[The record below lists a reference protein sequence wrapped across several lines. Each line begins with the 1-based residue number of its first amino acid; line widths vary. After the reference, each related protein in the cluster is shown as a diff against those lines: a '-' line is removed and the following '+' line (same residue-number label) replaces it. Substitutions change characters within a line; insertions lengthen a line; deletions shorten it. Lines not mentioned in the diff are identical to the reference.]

1 MMTFVTDT
9 ATEVRRQ
16 WRAHLDRA
24 ASQLPVTFSR
34 GPDEFTIVSAPLLR
48 DALRRSVHA
57 PVVVAEDDG
66 WSIFLEG
73 HPIAADGG
81 SLDEAIDEFIV
92 SLTDYVEAWVDR
104 LHSVPNHQH
113 AALLALLVATGSVD
127 ELRDWASGTVRRTPS
142 P

>member
-1 MMTFVTDT
+1 MGLVKDT
-9 ATEVRRQ
+9 ATDVRRQ

-24 ASQLPVTFSR
+24 AAQLPVTFSR
-34 GPDEFTIVSAPLLR
+34 GPDEFTVVSVPLLR

-66 WSIFLEG
+66 WSIFLDG
-73 HPIAADGG
+73 HPVAADGG
-81 SLDEAIDEFIV
+81 SLDEAIDDFIV

-113 AALLALLVATGSVD
+113 AALLAQLVATSSVD
-127 ELRDWASGTVRRTPS
+127 ELRDWAGGSVRHPPS
-142 P
+142 S